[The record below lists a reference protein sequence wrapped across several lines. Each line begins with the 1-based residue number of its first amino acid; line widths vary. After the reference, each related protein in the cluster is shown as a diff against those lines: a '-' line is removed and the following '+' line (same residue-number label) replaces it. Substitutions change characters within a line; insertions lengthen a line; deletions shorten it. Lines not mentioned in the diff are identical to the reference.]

1 MIFSENRFPLF
12 RIMLYL
18 FEHDLFGKPVPTF
31 PDHALV
37 VVHDLD
43 FRRAFRRPD
52 KAHAE
57 LVVDPDRVLPF
68 AVARQRL
75 KTVAWRRP
83 QIAKIVREVTVTVH
97 LIDISELTR

>member
-1 MIFSENRFPLF
+1 
-12 RIMLYL
+12 
-18 FEHDLFGKPVPTF
+18 
-31 PDHALV
+31 V

-43 FRRAFRRPD
+43 LRRAFRRPD

-68 AVARQRL
+68 AIARQRL

-83 QIAKIVREVTVTVH
+83 QIAEIA
-97 LIDISELTR
+97 SELR